1 MGWFYAVIISAAIA
15 AGVFT
20 VHTYNSTVERAKELE
35 GKVAEYARAYNALGT
50 YVQKQQFALNEAERL
65 ARVRAARAQEAERE
79 QGRLQDELEAIKRRD
94 PEAASWAA
102 TALPVNVRLS
112 IATIWQ
118 RAVSAPA
125 VPHTNGVN
133 DADAD
138 SKLPSP
144 GQRGSRL
151 LPSEDGASSSA
162 MQR

>member
-1 MGWFYAVIISAAIA
+1 MLWFYVLLASAAIA
-15 AGVFT
+15 AGGLA
-20 VHTYNSTVERAKELE
+20 VHTYNSSIEKTKELE
-35 GKVAEYARAYNALGT
+35 GRVSEFKRAYAALGS

-65 ARVRAARAQEAERE
+65 ARVRAARVQEAERE
-79 QGRLQDELEAIKRRD
+79 QGRLQEELETIKRSD
-94 PEAASWAA
+94 PAAASWAA

-112 IATIWQ
+112 IVTIWQ

-133 DADAD
+133 DADSD